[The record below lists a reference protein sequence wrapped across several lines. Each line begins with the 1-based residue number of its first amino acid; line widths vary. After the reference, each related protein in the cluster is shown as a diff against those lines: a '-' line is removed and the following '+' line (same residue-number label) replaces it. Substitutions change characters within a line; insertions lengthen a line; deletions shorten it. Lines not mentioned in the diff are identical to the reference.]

1 MEKSRFLVAGFY
13 CNLHFYGRRMETKQ
27 NKTKRQLRMQI
38 LHWDSMA
45 DRCTDLIHRRGKN
58 QSIMDLPRFR
68 LNSKNLWL
76 ILLTLRWLACAYK
89 IGTWA
94 ATSSIKCL
102 LKMLAISML
111 SVINHPSSKRCICCC
126 WVPLEGNKGLN
137 FFPEFT
143 GVGTFS
149 RSLNEIGL
157 DLLAGQQGFSAS

>member
-1 MEKSRFLVAGFY
+1 MHGFDPSAGKEPI
-13 CNLHFYGRRMETKQ
+13 NYGFASVLFELKGT
-27 NKTKRQLRMQI
+27 
-38 LHWDSMA
+38 
-45 DRCTDLIHRRGKN
+45 
-58 QSIMDLPRFR
+58 
-68 LNSKNLWL
+68 NLWL

-102 LKMLAISML
+102 LKMLAISLL

-126 WVPLEGNKGLN
+126 WVPLEGIKSLN

-149 RSLNEIGL
+149 RSLNEIGFRRPFSGATRFL
-157 DLLAGQQGFSAS
+157 CFLNCSQLSSDLFPSNFLKKMLPLEIAK